1 MKMKLYEIDEGILE
15 CFDLETGEVLDEE
28 KLEALTLER
37 KTKIENVALFVK
49 NLEAEKA
56 AVKAEKDNFAKREK
70 SIDRKIEGLKG
81 WLKYAL
87 GADDQ
92 SEKPPKFTTSKVV
105 VSFRKSESVEVDDS
119 KLPKKWFRKKID
131 LSPDKTAIKEALNK
145 GEKIKGAFLKK
156 NLNVNIK

>member
-1 MKMKLYEIDEGILE
+1 MKLYEIDKGILE
-15 CFDLETGEVLDEE
+15 CFDLETGEILDEE
-28 KLEALTLER
+28 KLEELQLER
-37 KTKIENVALFVK
+37 EKKIENVGLFIK

-56 AVKAEKDNFAKREK
+56 AVKAEKDAFTKREK

-92 SEKPPKFTTSKVV
+92 TEKPPKFTTAKVV
-105 VSFRKSESVEVDDS
+105 ISFRKSESVEVDDS
-119 KLPKKWFRKKID
+119 ILPKKWFRRKVEYT
-131 LSPDKTAIKEALNK
+131 PDKTMIKEALNNGK
-145 GEKIKGAFLKK
+145 KIKGAFIKK